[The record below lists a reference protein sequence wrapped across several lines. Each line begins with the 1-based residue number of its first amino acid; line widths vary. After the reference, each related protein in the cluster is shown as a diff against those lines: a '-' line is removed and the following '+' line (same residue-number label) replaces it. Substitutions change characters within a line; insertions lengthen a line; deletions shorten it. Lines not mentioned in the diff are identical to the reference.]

1 MKKNIKILL
10 LTITCCS
17 VLHAQDHL
25 RLWYEKPANTWVEAL
40 PLGNGYIGAMVYGK
54 VEDELIQLNE
64 GTLWAGTPCAKS
76 VNPDAY
82 SYLSEMREALSRD
95 DFAAAGTLSKKC
107 KAISPKVFFLWE
119 ILKSSSLLVI
129 GRLGIWDIS
138 VSWI

>member
-54 VEDELIQLNE
+54 VEDELIQLN
-64 GTLWAGTPCAKS
+64 TL
-76 VNPDAY
+76 
-82 SYLSEMREALSRD
+82 E
-95 DFAAAGTLSKKC
+95 
-107 KAISPKVFFLWE
+107 
-119 ILKSSSLLVI
+119 I
-129 GRLGIWDIS
+129 GRASCRVLIPMLTLTYQKCVKRCREMILLQREL
-138 VSWI
+138 

>member
-54 VEDELIQLNE
+54 VENELIQLNE
-64 GTLWAGTPCAKS
+64 GTLWTGVPCVKS

-107 KAISPKVFFLWE
+107 KAISLKVFFLWE
-119 ILKSSSLLVI
+119 ILKLSSLLVI
-129 GRLGIWDIS
+129 GKPGI
-138 VSWI
+138 